1 MEGDDVPP
9 ARCNVREAT
18 RSDVDAVAA
27 LHVAEIHEGFLA
39 TLGPRFLRHLYARIV
54 ESPHGFLIVAEN
66 APSSEQRPCPCE
78 RVRRRC
84 RSQCG
89 NLYREFLWHD
99 GVVAS
104 VTSAP
109 QLVRSLPRV
118 VETLRYGSRQPPGA
132 AAAVGAPRPS
142 SSRSPWRAT
151 AVGRG
156 SGAALVEAFLARGG
170 FARAAPRRG
179 WSSGASNDAA
189 VALYGRGGFATAE
202 NLEVH
207 EGTPSLLM
215 RADLGQTGRR

>member
-1 MEGDDVPP
+1 MEGNDVPP

-18 RSDVDAVAA
+18 RSDVDTVAA

-54 ESPHGFLIVAEN
+54 ESPHGFLVVTETQ
-66 APSSEQRPCPCE
+66 SSEQHPA
-78 RVRRRC
+78 RVSGFVAGALSVR
-84 RSQCG
+84 

-118 VETLRYGSRQPPGA
+118 VETLRYGSRQPPGEHA
-132 AAAVGAPRPS
+132 PSGPEAELLSLAVAGD
-142 SSRSPWRAT
+142 SRRQGLGG
-151 AVGRG
+151 V
-156 SGAALVEAFLARGG
+156 LVEAFLSETASRGCTSARVVV
-170 FARAAPRRG
+170 
-179 WSSGASNDAA
+179 GASNDAA
-189 VALYGRGGFATAE
+189 VALYGHGGFVKAE
-202 NLEVH
+202 TFEVH

-215 RADLGQTGRR
+215 RTDVGQTGRR